1 MLPKPASQQR
11 KELKMSRNN
20 QRGIAHLG
28 ILLLVVVVAAIGLVG
43 WKVYEKQQ
51 TANAPATSQT
61 ETEAS
66 DVPQV
71 NSASDL
77 KEAEDYVRNTD
88 VDGQLDTTEI
98 DAALSEQLR

>member
-1 MLPKPASQQR
+1 
-11 KELKMSRNN
+11 MSRNN
-20 QRGIAHLG
+20 QRGVAHLG
-28 ILLLVVVVAAIGLVG
+28 ILLLVVIVVAVGLVG

-51 TANAPATSQT
+51 ATDAPAASQT

-66 DVPQV
+66 GVPQV

-77 KEAEDYVRNTD
+77 KEAEDYVRGTD
-88 VDGQLDTTEI
+88 VDGRLDTTEI